1 MVLTGSDLLEPD
13 GQSQKALEACAIIAD
28 KHPAGSIDFAVLHPL
43 KERFEWTQIP
53 PCVKRL
59 AEMRTYG
66 LAKTE
71 DAYKTYGITK
81 EQGAIVAIRP
91 DGYVGA
97 LCRLSAVDTV
107 EKYFQ
112 GCLITI

>member
-1 MVLTGSDLLEPD
+1 
-13 GQSQKALEACAIIAD
+13 
-28 KHPAGSIDFAVLHPL
+28 
-43 KERFEWTQIP
+43 
-53 PCVKRL
+53 
-59 AEMRTYG
+59 MRTYG

-71 DAYKTYGITK
+71 DAYKIYGITK